1 MWNDKRISL
10 VFPTYRE
17 KDSIRQAIAD
27 AFATGIVDEVIVVNN
42 NAEPGTSEEV
52 AGTGAIEIF
61 ETRQGYGWAIRAGLQ
76 YASGDLIAVSEPDGT
91 FRARDLV
98 KMAAFSEDFDIVFG
112 TRTFA
117 TMIWEG
123 ANMGR
128 FLRWGN
134 WAVAKLMEA
143 LFNTTSLSDVGCT
156 MRMMHRSSL
165 DRISPWF
172 TVGGSFF
179 GPEMMLLAV
188 HKGLRT
194 VQIPV
199 NYHPRVG
206 ESQVT
211 GDFRKAFT
219 LGLQMI
225 WLIVSFRLGSWF
237 LRDGRYG
244 HEPLPPR
251 RLAHDT

>member
-1 MWNDKRISL
+1 MWNGKRISL

-17 KDSIRQAIAD
+17 KDSIRQAIED

-42 NAEPGTSEEV
+42 NAEPGTSDEV

-76 YASGDLIAVSEPDGT
+76 AATGELIAVSEPDGT

-98 KMAAFSEDFDIVFG
+98 KMAAFSEDFDVVFG
-112 TRTFA
+112 TRTFT

-156 MRMMHRSSL
+156 MRMIHRPAL

-206 ESQVT
+206 QSQVT
-211 GDFRKAFT
+211 GDLRKAFV

-225 WLIVSFRLGSWF
+225 WLIVSFRLASWF
-237 LRDGRYG
+237 RRDGRYG
-244 HEPLPPR
+244 HQPLPRR
-251 RLAHDT
+251 RLAPDT